1 LLAMDVNDDADCLD
15 AHGVWTFF
23 ASRLAPTRDW
33 VHTVK
38 RVGAGLLAMDV
49 NDDAGCLDERGV
61 WAFFASK
68 LAPTRNWVHTVRNC
82 RSQLAGDGR

>member
-1 LLAMDVNDDADCLD
+1 MAQGGLDERGVLA
-15 AHGVWTFF
+15 FF
-23 ASRLAPTRDW
+23 ASRLAPTGDW

-38 RVGAGLLAMDV
+38 TVGASLLAMDV
-49 NDDAGCLDERGV
+49 NDDAGCLDECSV

-68 LAPTRNWVHTVRNC
+68 PAPTRKLGSHGQNC